1 MRTIAIV
8 CSFTFVAGENENEYC
23 ISSNGNYISY
33 ISRSS
38 QAKAAST
45 KKADALRFTV
55 GEFGIAKYYIYK
67 TGDTDLGIHCDQKY
81 KVVGWNHTEDPSLWT
96 LQCVNQKKEKADE
109 KSLNALISEAV
120 SIYDFIVDSTKTDAT
135 TVYDWVIVSSET
147 LTADIDAM
155 MAKVAVSQSVIE
167 NKYYEK
173 CPALIDELTALIA
186 TVKGGYSVT
195 TGINGVV
202 TDEQNAVIYDSRGRR
217 VKKITSSG
225 IYIVNGKK
233 MYIIK

>member
-1 MRTIAIV
+1 M
-8 CSFTFVAGENENEYC
+8 
-23 ISSNGNYISY
+23 YIDY
-33 ISRSS
+33 IGRSR
-38 QAKAAST
+38 QATTNTS
-45 KKADALRFTV
+45 KKADAVKFTV
-55 GEFGIAKYYIYK
+55 GEHGIAQFYMYK
-67 TGDTDLGIHCDQKY
+67 TGDTGIGLHCDQY
-81 KVVGWNHTEDPSLWT
+81 NNVVGWNHTEDPSLWT
-96 LQCVNQKKEKADE
+96 LQCVDLKKEKADE

-195 TGINGVV
+195 TGINGIV

-225 IYIVNGKK
+225 FYIVNNKK